1 MVRIIPKLI
10 VLPCNIMIKLITYSS
25 PDESKNIR
33 KKANHNETEKR
44 RIKNI
49 SKAIDDMRDI
59 LDVSIRLLLFI
70 LRKQGSITKL
80 IRFPQLTLL
89 VHI

>member
-1 MVRIIPKLI
+1 MDTVQIILKLI
-10 VLPCNIMIKLITYSS
+10 ILHCKLIIKLITYSS
-25 PDESKNIR
+25 PDESKSIR

-59 LDVSIRLLLFI
+59 LDVVIN
-70 LRKQGSITKL
+70 
-80 IRFPQLTLL
+80 
-89 VHI
+89 V

>member
-1 MVRIIPKLI
+1 MSNYEVRKYPEKSWSISKMKVIQNCLREYYY
-10 VLPCNIMIKLITYSS
+10 TYYGSHNGWLYES
-25 PDESKNIR
+25 PDESKSFQ

-59 LDVSIRLLLFI
+59 LDVVIN
-70 LRKQGSITKL
+70 
-80 IRFPQLTLL
+80 
-89 VHI
+89 V